1 MRAVQS
7 LVPLFERWPRTRRID
22 ATMVA
27 IERAVV
33 AERLVAAEAELKWLA
48 AEAALDVAGIFD
60 PTPTSDVLSAGLA
73 LRRGDLWGAGLSL
86 LGVVPYIGDAV
97 GKSAKGAR
105 LAHRM
110 TEVRREI
117 ETLVEQMS
125 GNPVIKAVSER
136 PSVALTDKGIGGL
149 ARDLR
154 VPSWATEFGAWK
166 NKRVLDAGAGGGSFV
181 RELRASGVDA
191 YGIDVVA
198 ETFKKAGVKHNDH
211 FVQADIGHIPMADR
225 TFDAACS
232 NWSVF
237 YYFDRFD
244 GEARTARFL
253 GELARVVKQ
262 GGELRLF
269 GVDPRAAAVI
279 ARSGL
284 VRVER
289 QVAEVSGVI
298 PVMLLRVR

>member
-1 MRAVQS
+1 MA
-7 LVPLFERWPRTRRID
+7 
-22 ATMVA
+22 A
-27 IERAVV
+27 IERTVV
-33 AERLVAAEAELKWLA
+33 AERLVAAEAELRWLA

-60 PTPTSDVLSAGLA
+60 PTPTSDVASAALA

-86 LGVVPYIGDAV
+86 LGVVPYVGDAV

-125 GNPVIKAVSER
+125 GNPVVKAVSER
-136 PSVALTDKGIGGL
+136 AAVALTDKGLAGL
-149 ARDLR
+149 TRDLR

-166 NKRVLDAGAGGGSFV
+166 SKRVLDAGAGGGTFV

-191 YGIDVVA
+191 YGIDIVA
-198 ETFKKAGVKHNDH
+198 DTFKKAGVKHNDH
-211 FVQADIGHIPMADR
+211 FVQADVARIPMADR

-237 YYFDRFD
+237 YYFDRFE
-244 GEARTARFL
+244 GETRTAKFL
-253 GELARVVKQ
+253 AEMARVVKP

-279 ARSGL
+279 MRSGL
-284 VRVER
+284 VHIEK
-289 QVAEVSGVI
+289 QAAEVSGVI